1 MAFDQARQVMG
12 YFLPLVSW
20 LLVEVRFYFGHL
32 GVNCRCCVQCGR
44 VLEDTAFAA
53 DVAFAKD
60 AAGESTV
67 VGQFVNESGQARG
80 LGRIHGGKI
89 YSYQVRRRQTPGILM
104 RC

>member
-1 MAFDQARQVMG
+1 M
-12 YFLPLVSW
+12 
-20 LLVEVRFYFGHL
+20 